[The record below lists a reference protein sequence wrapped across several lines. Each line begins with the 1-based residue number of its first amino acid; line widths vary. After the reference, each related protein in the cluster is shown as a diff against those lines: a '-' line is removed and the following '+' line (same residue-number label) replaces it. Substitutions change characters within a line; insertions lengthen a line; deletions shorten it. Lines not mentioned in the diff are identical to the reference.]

1 MGHGWPPINKA
12 RKFGLRPSLSIDVV
26 TTVPGDMFTQIRA
39 GFGAERARVNAVC
52 WDQDTPIPETMLTAK
67 DMLRIATLD
76 GAHVAGLEDRTGS
89 LTPGKQ
95 ADVVVID
102 ATAINVGP
110 IHDPVA
116 AVTLSADVSNVE
128 HVLVA
133 GGFVKRD
140 FKLAADVARAMGL
153 VQESRDHLVTAAAQ
167 AAAEKQE
174 MAPA

>member
-1 MGHGWPPINKA
+1 M
-12 RKFGLRPSLSIDVV
+12 
-26 TTVPGDMFTQIRA
+26 
-39 GFGAERARVNAVC
+39 
-52 WDQDTPIPETMLTAK
+52 
-67 DMLRIATLD
+67 ATLD

-133 GGFVKRD
+133 GELRQ
-140 FKLAADVARAMGL
+140 ARL
-153 VQESRDHLVTAAAQ
+153 Q
-167 AAAEKQE
+167 ARRRRGAGDGRWCRTRATTS
-174 MAPA
+174 